1 MDSTIAAALIAGG
14 AAAGVAVVG
23 TVTTAWTTARTL
35 RSNRE
40 TAGEARLWEKTSA
53 VYEELLRFVNI
64 KQIVREHGVRSFRFD
79 EQSEQEIQ
87 AQLDSWERPE
97 YPTIEARIDAYA
109 SDTVRRL
116 YVMYSLAERAVSK
129 IDSEWDTARNLAA
142 ADPGGPESQTLSS
155 FKPQLNR
162 ARETADVARGLLV
175 GAIRNELR
183 EGHLRR
189 RRGFV
194 QRLRDRKERA
204 ALEPGRTSGS

>member
-14 AAAGVAVVG
+14 AASGVAIVG
-23 TVTTAWTTARTL
+23 TVTTASTTARTL

-53 VYEELLRFVNI
+53 VYEELLRYVNI

-79 EQSEQEIQ
+79 ERAEQELQ

-109 SDTVRRL
+109 SDTVRQL
-116 YVMYSLAERAVSK
+116 YLMYTLSERAVSR
-129 IDSEWDTARNLAA
+129 IDNEWDTARNLAA
-142 ADPGGPESQTLSS
+142 ANPHGPESQTLSS
-155 FKPQLNR
+155 FKSSLDR
-162 ARETADVARGLLV
+162 ARETADQARGLLV

-189 RRGFV
+189 RRRLV
-194 QRLRDRKERA
+194 QRLRDREKRK
-204 ALEPGRTSGS
+204 ALMPGQNSGS